1 MKFDGYSLNITIKGI
16 MLWERLFNS
25 NFYEIQDD
33 GQQLSQLV
41 YCLFCASNPQVVLK
55 YKTFVGMVEG
65 NQKIAKWVG
74 EKMKEIMYFM
84 GQFPTD
90 EEDSEEISN
99 EAKEEAEKLS
109 ITDMATS
116 LIVDYGVSADY
127 VMNEMQVW
135 EISSFYK
142 AAESRVR
149 RRYEENRLWTYMQ
162 LLPHMSSKHSETPD
176 KFMPFPWEKAEKK
189 IDDKTAKAAYNFLKN
204 NGRRND
210 NSPQQGGSSGS
221 GEMAVGDERSGQG
234 GSDSECPE
242 SRNAGNP
249 TGGEIE
255 PGPEEQSQKREP

>member
-1 MKFDGYSLNITIKGI
+1 MKFEGYDIRISIKGI
-16 MLWERLFNS
+16 MMWERMFGG
-25 NFYEIQDD
+25 NFFTMDQEE
-33 GQQLSQLV
+33 GLSELI
-41 YCLFCASNPQVVLK
+41 YCLFCTSNPQVVLK

-74 EKMKEIMYFM
+74 EKMKEIMDFM
-84 GQFPTD
+84 GQFPVE
-90 EEDSEEISN
+90 EEDDEEISP
-99 EAKEEAEKLS
+99 EAKEETKKLS

-116 LIVDYGVSADY
+116 LIVDYGVGADY

-142 AAESRVR
+142 AAESRVK

-176 KFMPFPWEKAEKK
+176 KFMPFPWEKNEKK
-189 IDDKTAKAAYNFLKN
+189 IDDKTAKAAYEFLTN

-221 GEMAVGDERSGQG
+221 GEMAVGNERSGQIDG
-234 GSDSECPE
+234 NGECPE
-242 SRNAGNP
+242 SRYADNP
-249 TGGEIE
+249 TGGENK
-255 PGPEEQSQKREP
+255 PGPEEQSQEREP